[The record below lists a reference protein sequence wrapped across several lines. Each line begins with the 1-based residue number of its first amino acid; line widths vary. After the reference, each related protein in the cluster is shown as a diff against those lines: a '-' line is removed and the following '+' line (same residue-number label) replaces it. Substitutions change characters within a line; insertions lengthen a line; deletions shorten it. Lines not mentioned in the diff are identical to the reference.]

1 MRDVRSDKEMANN
14 NKHRR
19 VEDSGATG
27 TKRSWDLVGS
37 LNPTVLLLLVI
48 HVSVSALPVS
58 YSQSLGTDTTVKK
71 KQTNKQK
78 TLLFTFL
85 F

>member
-1 MRDVRSDKEMANN
+1 MRDVRSNKEMANN
-14 NKHRR
+14 NKHRL
-19 VEDSGATG
+19 VEDSGGTG
-27 TKRSWDLVGS
+27 TKRSWDLVGT

-58 YSQSLGTDTTVKK
+58 SSQSLGNDTTVKK
-71 KQTNKQK
+71 KTKQK
-78 TLLFTFL
+78 TLRFTFL

>member
-14 NKHRR
+14 NKHRL

-27 TKRSWDLVGS
+27 TKRSWDLVGT

-48 HVSVSALPVS
+48 DVSVSALPVS
-58 YSQSLGTDTTVKK
+58 SSQSLGNDTTVKK
-71 KQTNKQK
+71 KNKQK
-78 TLLFTFL
+78 TLRFTFL